1 MTFSSTVPESSRCT
15 TTSSTLDIVRLFKI
29 LALPLCVCSD
39 ISLFH
44 FGVPWG
50 LMRLNNIMFIG
61 YFYVLFCDVPVKN
74 LAHFGIFFLLIC
86 RNFLHILDM
95 SPLSDMCTT
104 NIFFL
109 YVSCLLNLL
118 RYHLIHRSFT
128 FKLGPIINI
137 VLYG

>member
-1 MTFSSTVPESSRCT
+1 
-15 TTSSTLDIVRLFKI
+15 
-29 LALPLCVCSD
+29 
-39 ISLFH
+39 
-44 FGVPWG
+44 
-50 LMRLNNIMFIG
+50 MRLNNIMFIG

-109 YVSCLLNLL
+109 YVICF
-118 RYHLIHRSFT
+118 FT
-128 FKLGPIINI
+128 
-137 VLYG
+137 VLTECCDERKFLTLT